1 MQLQQQRPIPVYTSR
16 GDLGALLI
24 YPYLYNSQGE
34 WIGWVTRDRLVYSV
48 LGYYVGTL
56 TNDPRIIR
64 RSGDE
69 EKPRLNP
76 PPTPRRI
83 QSSGSIPLPPMM
95 SDLSIG
101 YTDVLQEE
109 PERLHTK
116 DYGDLAQDMD

>member
-34 WIGWVTRDRLVYSV
+34 WIGWVTRDRQVYSV
-48 LGYYVGTL
+48 LGYFVGTL

-69 EKPRLNP
+69 DKPRMSP
-76 PPTPRRI
+76 PPTPPRI
-83 QSSGSIPLPPMM
+83 KPSGSIPLAPMM

-101 YTDVLQEE
+101 YMDILQEE
-109 PERLHTK
+109 PERLHTR
-116 DYGDLAQDMD
+116 DYGDLMQDMD